1 MGELKPTISYN
12 EWQKISI
19 QREVKLLCQKFGY
32 EFSQS
37 KLDELLEIYKNQAEG
52 VYEFCCL
59 VSFTNCYVN
68 YNIDFLPVG
77 DCLALYLV
85 KAKLNYEHPYKLG
98 SDMLLYIYTQ
108 IANEV
113 GWNQEL
119 VHCYNVGMKYTL
131 PF

>member
-1 MGELKPTISYN
+1 MEDLNISYN

-19 QREVKLLCQKFGY
+19 QREVKLLCQKLGY

-37 KLDELLEIYKNQAEG
+37 KLDELLEIYKDETEG

-59 VSFTNCYVN
+59 YGYSLDTKYKSNDSWMMLVSLLL
-68 YNIDFLPVG
+68 D
-77 DCLALYLV
+77 
-85 KAKLNYEHPYKLG
+85 AKEEQFPPCKLG
-98 SDMLLYIYTQ
+98 SDVLLYLYTQ
-108 IANEV
+108 IADEV
-113 GWNQEL
+113 SWNQEL

>member
-1 MGELKPTISYN
+1 MEELKPTISYN

-19 QREVKLLCQKFGY
+19 QREVKLLCQKFNY

-37 KLDELLEIYKNQAEG
+37 KLDELLEIYKDETEG

-59 VSFTNCYVN
+59 LQSS
-68 YNIDFLPVG
+68 NIDYNNSELLKMVSHSKT
-77 DCLALYLV
+77 DA
-85 KAKLNYEHPYKLG
+85 NHPCKLG
-98 SDMLLYIYTQ
+98 SDMLLYLYTQ

-113 GWNQEL
+113 GWNKEL

>member
-1 MGELKPTISYN
+1 MEESLDQQISYN

-19 QREVKLLCQKFGY
+19 QREAKLLCQKFGY

-37 KLDELLEIYKNQAEG
+37 KLDENLEIYKDEIEG
-52 VYEFCCL
+52 VCEFCCL
-59 VSFTNCYVN
+59 YLYTREQKNQT
-68 YNIDFLPVG
+68 DFWYSLN
-77 DCLALYLV
+77 DWLLET
-85 KAKLNYEHPYKLG
+85 KLTPYPPCKLG
-98 SDMLLYIYTQ
+98 SDVLLYLYTQ

>member
-1 MGELKPTISYN
+1 LEELKPTLSYN

-19 QREVKLLCQKFGY
+19 QKEVKLLCQRFGY

-37 KLDELLEIYKNQAEG
+37 KLDELFEIYKDETEG
-52 VYEFCCL
+52 VYEFCCMIN
-59 VSFTNCYVN
+59 FTNCIGN
-68 YNIDFLPVG
+68 YKNGILPL
-77 DCLALYLV
+77 DLISAR
-85 KAKLNYEHPYKLG
+85 LNYELPCKLG
-98 SDMLLYIYTQ
+98 SDVLLYLYTQ

-113 GWNQEL
+113 GWNKEL

>member
-1 MGELKPTISYN
+1 MEELKPTLSYHD
-12 EWQKISI
+12 WQKISI

-37 KLDELLEIYKNQAEG
+37 KLDELLEIYKDETEG

-59 VSFTNCYVN
+59 YNFVRTQPDYSFLEVPNFDIEIIN
-68 YNIDFLPVG
+68 
-77 DCLALYLV
+77 
-85 KAKLNYEHPYKLG
+85 AKLNAEHPCKLS
-98 SDMLLYIYTQ
+98 SDVLLYLYTQ

-119 VHCYNVGMKYTL
+119 VYCYNKALKYTL

>member
-1 MGELKPTISYN
+1 LEELEPAISYN

-19 QREVKLLCQKFGY
+19 QKEVKLLCQKFGY

-37 KLDELLEIYKNQAEG
+37 KLDELLEIYKDEIEG

-59 VSFTNCYVN
+59 IKYVEN
-68 YNIDFLPVG
+68 YKNIFNFMSLFD
-77 DCLALYLV
+77 DYLDD
-85 KAKLNYEHPYKLG
+85 AKEEQFPPCKLG
-98 SDMLLYIYTQ
+98 SDVLLYLYTQ

-113 GWNQEL
+113 GWNKEL

>member
-1 MGELKPTISYN
+1 MEELKPTISYN

-37 KLDELLEIYKNQAEG
+37 KLDELLEIYKDEVEG

-59 VSFTNCYVN
+59 IKYVEG
-68 YNIDFLPVG
+68 YNSIFNFMYLFDDYLID
-77 DCLALYLV
+77 
-85 KAKLNYEHPYKLG
+85 AKEDQFPPCKLG
-98 SDMLLYIYTQ
+98 SDTLLYLYTQ